1 MFETIENIFDVESL
15 FGEES
20 PRQIAQMILEEN
32 KDVWQ
37 VRESALIPVVNK
49 IQAILDDYGL
59 EMDDNETFTELKSL
73 YLYGKGYHNSL
84 QSEKDALQRAYKI
97 FAYQLSKQGKL
108 AENLDLTRNAYF

>member
-1 MFETIENIFDVESL
+1 MEIENVFDTESL

-20 PRQIAQMILEEN
+20 PRQIAQMILDE
-32 KDVWQ
+32 DGSVWQ

-49 IQAILDDYGL
+49 IQTILDEFGL
-59 EMDDNETFTELKSL
+59 EMESNETWKEMKSL
-73 YLYGKGYHNSL
+73 YLYGKGYHKVL
-84 QSEKDALQRAYKI
+84 QSEKDALQRAYRL

>member
-1 MFETIENIFDVESL
+1 MEIENIFDPESL

-37 VRESALIPVVNK
+37 IRESALIPVVNK
-49 IQAILDDYGL
+49 IQDILDDYGL
-59 EMDDNETFTELKSL
+59 ELKNETFETLKGL
-73 YLYGKGYHNSL
+73 YLYGNGYHKVL
-84 QSEKDALQRAYKI
+84 QDEKDALQRAYKV
-97 FAYQLSKQGKL
+97 FAYKLSQQGKL